1 VENAVALIAL
11 GVNAERQ
18 PEIIGCEGGKED
30 TQSWLNLLQHLKER
44 ELRGTRL
51 FAEDQCLG
59 LVEATRAV
67 YPESK
72 YQRRIVHFYRNMF
85 PTIPKKHMPEA
96 MAMLKAI
103 HAQEDREA
111 APRRAWKQRKEKLP
125 GAEKQLEE
133 ELEETL
139 TYTQFPHKSERN
151 T

>member
-1 VENAVALIAL
+1 MENAVALIAL

-96 MAMLKAI
+96 MAMFKAI